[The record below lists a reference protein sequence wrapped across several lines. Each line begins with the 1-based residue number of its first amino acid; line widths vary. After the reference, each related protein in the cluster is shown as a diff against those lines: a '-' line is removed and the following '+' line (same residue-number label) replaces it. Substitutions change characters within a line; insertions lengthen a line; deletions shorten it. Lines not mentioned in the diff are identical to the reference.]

1 MVKRTALLLAIV
13 AILTAKM
20 STAARPVNGEW
31 IIVVGGVSLHQW
43 EQYKAQPH
51 DHWWAN
57 FVHAARIRTEQLRG
71 QLGPDA
77 KITWLVYK
85 PGYVDRGKQDG
96 QDLIA
101 NINSVRDKY
110 NLRLVY
116 FSRGSEVIDYLNNGE
131 PRAQVKIAGFEYF
144 GHSNRACF
152 MFDYSNV
159 VDSSSKAWL
168 HENDL
173 VKIDRHAFA
182 KDAFVKSWGCHT
194 GEEIS
199 KHWHA
204 ATGVR
209 MWGAL
214 GKTQFMDE
222 ELPILVSTGGKWV
235 N

>member
-1 MVKRTALLLAIV
+1 MRRWLFLLPLLVLAVSPLQAATTGEYI
-13 AILTAKM
+13 IL
-20 STAARPVNGEW
+20 
-31 IIVVGGVSLHQW
+31 VGGPSLHQW

-57 FVHAARIRTEQLRG
+57 FVHAARIRTEQLRA

-77 KITWLVYK
+77 MITWLVYK

-131 PRAQVKIAGFEYF
+131 PRTQVKIAGFEYF

-159 VDSSSKAWL
+159 VD
-168 HENDL
+168 
-173 VKIDRHAFA
+173 
-182 KDAFVKSWGCHT
+182 
-194 GEEIS
+194 
-199 KHWHA
+199 
-204 ATGVR
+204 
-209 MWGAL
+209 
-214 GKTQFMDE
+214 
-222 ELPILVSTGGKWV
+222 
-235 N
+235 